1 MGRSF
6 GSVRMGVKDVTERWS
21 RAATSLREQDRRPAG
36 QIADLG
42 KRHASAGFCAFD
54 DPVEAAIFSV
64 CVEFLKMLEEAD
76 VDS

>member
-6 GSVRMGVKDVTERWS
+6 GSVRMGVKDVTGRWL
-21 RAATSLREQDRRPAG
+21 RAAKSLRAQDRCSAE

-64 CVEFLKMLEEAD
+64 CVELLKMLEEPD
-76 VDS
+76 VDP